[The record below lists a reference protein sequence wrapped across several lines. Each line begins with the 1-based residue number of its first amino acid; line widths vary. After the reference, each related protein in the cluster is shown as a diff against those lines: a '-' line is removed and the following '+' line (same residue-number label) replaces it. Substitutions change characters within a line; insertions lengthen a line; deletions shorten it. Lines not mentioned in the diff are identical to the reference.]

1 MSNLSLGI
9 HHSKYIELLINNLVM
24 LKKLF
29 KSKKQDKPIPES
41 KTFKL
46 GMNFK
51 QIDSES
57 QI

>member
-1 MSNLSLGI
+1 MF
-9 HHSKYIELLINNLVM
+9 
-24 LKKLF
+24 KKLF

-51 QIDSES
+51 QIDTES
-57 QI
+57 QNEVVKIVFVGGSRVGKTTLVTT